1 MADTAGK
8 KDIRGENVE
17 RAIRGLSNKRFRLKG
32 LLNNQSSDKW
42 TESFYQE
49 TAAILTASGTR
60 NIKEIGRLSD
70 FPNVDVSWTLQQAP
84 HIKYGD
90 QTVISM
96 EDNLTN
102 AIDVQGRSLFKIGES
117 IANSVDAAIYAK
129 LTAETGTS
137 GTVSSVARWDDSTVS
152 LRDPVTDILAGIQ
165 AMDENNFDALE
176 GGRLLVNP
184 KNYKDLMTNS
194 KVINN
199 PSFKTADIVSNGAV
213 AQLVGLTIVK
223 TTSVDA
229 DEVMIIINQ
238 RTATWK
244 SVVSLRTAIIDD
256 PGIKI
261 TIRAWEIGQIQINAP
276 KAIYTITNLDE

>member
-1 MADTAGK
+1 MADTVGK

-32 LLNNQSSDKW
+32 LLLVQSSEKW

-49 TAAILTASGTR
+49 TDAILTASGTR
-60 NIKEIGRLSD
+60 NIKETGRLSD
-70 FPNVDVSWTLQQAP
+70 FNNVDASWTLQQAP
-84 HIKYGD
+84 HLKYTA

-102 AIDVQGRSLFKIGES
+102 AIDVQGRSLFKVAEAL
-117 IANSVDAAIYAK
+117 ANSVDLAIYAK
-129 LTAETGTS
+129 LTAEANTS
-137 GTVSSVARWDDSTVS
+137 GTVAAVANWDSGTVA
-152 LRDPVTDILAGIQ
+152 LRDPITDILAGIQ

-176 GGRLLVNP
+176 GGVLLVNP

-199 PSFKTADIVSNGAV
+199 PSFKTADIVSNGRV
-213 AQLVGLTIVK
+213 ARLVGLTIVK
-223 TTSVDA
+223 STSVTS
-229 DEVMIIINQ
+229 DEAMIIIDQ
-238 RTATWK
+238 RTATLK
-244 SVVSLRTAIIDD
+244 IVESLRTAIIDD

-261 TIRAWEIGQIQINAP
+261 TIRAWEINQIQISAP
-276 KAIYTITNLDE
+276 KAIYTITGLNK